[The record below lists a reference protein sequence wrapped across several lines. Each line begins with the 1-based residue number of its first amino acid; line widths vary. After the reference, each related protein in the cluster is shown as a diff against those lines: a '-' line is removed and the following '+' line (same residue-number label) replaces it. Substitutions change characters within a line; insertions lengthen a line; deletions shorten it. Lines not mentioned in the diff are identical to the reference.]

1 MKMNDKKYILFDL
14 DGTLTDPMVGIT
26 KSVQYALKSYGIEE
40 ADLKQL
46 TPFIGPPL
54 KDSFMKYYNFSE
66 KQAGEAIQR
75 YREYFTAAGMF
86 ENRVYHGV
94 IQLLEGLKNAGKI
107 LAVATSKP
115 ELLAKQILEHFQLSE
130 YFAFIGGAS
139 MDETRVR
146 KEDVISYVRKAM
158 DISAVEDA
166 VMIGDREH
174 DIFGARK
181 NKMDAIGV
189 LFGYGSRQELEAAG
203 AERIAASIG
212 ELERMLL

>member
-1 MKMNDKKYILFDL
+1 
-14 DGTLTDPMVGIT
+14 
-26 KSVQYALKSYGIEE
+26 
-40 ADLKQL
+40 
-46 TPFIGPPL
+46 
-54 KDSFMKYYNFSE
+54 
-66 KQAGEAIQR
+66 
-75 YREYFTAAGMF
+75 
-86 ENRVYHGV
+86 
-94 IQLLEGLKNAGKI
+94 
-107 LAVATSKP
+107 
-115 ELLAKQILEHFQLSE
+115 
-130 YFAFIGGAS
+130 

-203 AERIAASIG
+203 EERIAASIG